1 MDTHRYKVGKAQG
14 YAQDTVL
21 KLTDKQAKEKGLTE
35 ADRVDLTTTADDSKK
50 ANRYD
55 EAMGRQDQ
63 MRAAEAAAIA
73 EKTDGAEP
81 EAADADAANKKRGS
95 RS

>member
-1 MDTHRYKVGKAQG
+1 MDTHRYKVGRAHG

-35 ADRVDLTTTADDSKK
+35 ADRVNLTTTADDSKK

-55 EAMGRQDQ
+55 EAMSSQAQ
-63 MRAAEAAAIA
+63 MRENEAAAIA
-73 EKTDGAEP
+73 KKAEA
-81 EAADADAANKKRGS
+81 ETAAADAEAANKARTTRK
-95 RS
+95 